1 MKESELYRIAE
12 AVVLRA
18 AMSDYIVKTA
28 KTVTDHSNPDYLNAM
43 AFLSH
48 VFKKYQ
54 RIASTKVMTD
64 AMGHIVIRR
73 DIRRNFDQN

>member
-12 AVVLRA
+12 AVVLRD
-18 AMSDYIVKTA
+18 AMRDYIVKTA

-64 AMGHIVIRR
+64 ALGRIMVRPNLR
-73 DIRRNFDQN
+73 TDFNNN

>member
-1 MKESELYRIAE
+1 MESELYRIAE
-12 AVVLRA
+12 AVVLRD

-54 RIASTKVMTD
+54 RIAGQKVETD

>member
-12 AVVLRA
+12 AVVLRD

-64 AMGHIVIRR
+64 EMGRITVRR
-73 DIRRNFDQN
+73 DLRTDFDLN

>member
-1 MKESELYRIAE
+1 MEESELYRIAE
-12 AVVLRA
+12 AVVLRD

-28 KTVTDHSNPDYLNAM
+28 KTVTDHSNPDYLNAI

-64 AMGHIVIRR
+64 EMGRITVRR
-73 DIRRNFDQN
+73 DIRRDFDLN